1 MTEISVNGR
10 ECLVMRCLTLFVQAA
25 EQAKASPAL
34 VAKDPATST
43 NKKEEED
50 LAKGGHKSVMLK
62 SATNFLEERE
72 VISLSVSLSQRS
84 NCLWRTSGSSL
95 RSLCLASTR
104 APAASSPLTRLRAE
118 RSGPSMTLRQPRT
131 MSSPL
136 NQARSSPSWMTG
148 VHWWSQWMVQAV
160 FDIIPFSSIWMG
172 LVFFYMGK
180 IHISQT

>member
-1 MTEISVNGR
+1 
-10 ECLVMRCLTLFVQAA
+10 MRCFTLFVQAA

-50 LAKGGHKSVMLK
+50 LAKGRHKSIMLR
-62 SATNFLEERE
+62 SAMDCLEESE
-72 VISLSVSLSQRS
+72 VSSPSVSLSQRS
-84 NCLWRTSGSSL
+84 NCLWKTSGNSSSL

-104 APAASSPLTRLRAE
+104 APAASSPLTRPRAE

-131 MSSPL
+131 MSSPS

-148 VHWWSQWMVQAV
+148 ESRSVHWWSRWMDHGLKSFLLALFKENVLEVRVVQV
-160 FDIIPFSSIWMG
+160 YLW
-172 LVFFYMGK
+172 Y
-180 IHISQT
+180 

>member
-1 MTEISVNGR
+1 
-10 ECLVMRCLTLFVQAA
+10 MRYLTLFVQAA

-50 LAKGGHKSVMLK
+50 LAKGGCKSVMLR
-62 SATNFLEERE
+62 STMNCLEERE
-72 VISLSVSLSQRS
+72 VISLSLSQRS
-84 NCLWRTSGSSL
+84 NCLWRTSGNSSSL

-104 APAASSPLTRLRAE
+104 APAASSHLTRLMAE
-118 RSGPSMTLRQPRT
+118 RSGPSMTLRQPKT

-148 VHWWSQWMVQAV
+148 ESGSVHWWSKWISLTGCVWNHSLHMI
-160 FDIIPFSSIWMG
+160 FTTHLSFLFCLEG
-172 LVFFYMGK
+172 LFPLWSV
-180 IHISQT
+180 